1 MKIEPKIAVM
11 DLQTEMPNIAD
22 SCPKPGERHGIDSPI
37 EPPKET
43 NPANTMILQL

>member
-11 DLQTEMPNIAD
+11 GLQTEMPNIAY
-22 SCPKPGERHGIDSPI
+22 SCLKPGERHGTDSPI
-37 EPPKET
+37 EPPKQT